1 MIDEYKEKSIEEI
14 VDYLKNNEIGYIECD
29 YKKVDLLLD
38 CIKEKA
44 KEIERLH
51 SIIKEAREYIEE
63 LLKEEIEVTDI
74 DNINYGEMYQR
85 TYFSDSELGKVL
97 QILDKVEENK

>member
-29 YKKVDLLLD
+29 YEKVDLLLD

-44 KEIERLH
+44 KEIERLNN
-51 SIIKEAREYIEE
+51 IIGCLKQMELYCVDYETEEDIETGKKIY
-63 LLKEEIEVTDI
+63 LPFNLEEFIQE
-74 DNINYGEMYQR
+74 
-85 TYFSDSELGKVL
+85 
-97 QILDKVEENK
+97 LDKVEEK